1 MSEDEFIDKI
11 MKGEVKA
18 HELGALLGSEEK
30 AAAVRRA
37 YLRKRYG
44 TALEN
49 AAKASMD
56 YEDAGSRNI
65 ENMIGSAQVPLSYVE
80 ISVKG
85 DYAKG
90 EGKHPVYMAT
100 TEGRLVAG
108 VTRGASAISASGGAR
123 TAVLD
128 DKMTRS
134 ILLDTGGIEDAR
146 KVISF
151 VNSGEG
157 SALIKGSFSG
167 STKHGEF
174 LGIDCYTTGR
184 RVFLV
189 YRVST
194 KAAMGMNMV
203 TIAAN
208 RATREAVAL
217 LGSRGVKC
225 RIVSES
231 GNMCV
236 DKKPAAINT
245 IRGRGVSVVAEVVI
259 PRAIVKE
266 RLKAEPEAIV
276 EVNYAKNYV
285 GSAYAGSLGHN
296 GHVANMLAAIFIAY
310 GQDVA
315 QVVDGA
321 NAIDDAAITEN
332 GDLYFSVFLPS
343 LEVGTFGG
351 GTKRETQMELLKSSG
366 VYGEGDST
374 GATKRKFAE
383 LVAAVCLA
391 GEVNLLASEAT
402 GQVTKAHSSIKR

>member
-1 MSEDEFIDKI
+1 MSEDLVNEII
-11 MKGEVKA
+11 SGEVKA
-18 HELGALLGSEEK
+18 HELGAKLGSEEK
-30 AAAVRRA
+30 AAAVRRE

-44 TALEN
+44 KELEHV
-49 AAKASMD
+49 AKGSMD
-56 YEDAGSRNI
+56 YEDAGARNI
-65 ENMIGSAQVPLSYVE
+65 ENVIGVSQVPLSYVE
-80 ISVKG
+80 IAVSG
-85 DYAKG
+85 DYARG
-90 EGKHPVYMAT
+90 AERYPVYMAT

-108 VTRGASAISASGGAR
+108 VTRGAAAISASGGAR
-123 TAVLD
+123 AAVLD

-134 ILLDTGGIEDAR
+134 VLVDVDGIADAR
-146 KVISF
+146 KVIAF
-151 VNSGEG
+151 VNSEEG
-157 SALIKGSFSG
+157 IALIRKSFAG
-167 STKHGEF
+167 STRHGEF
-174 LGIDCYTTGR
+174 LGMDCYTTGR

-208 RATREAVAL
+208 GATGEVVSL
-217 LGSRGVKC
+217 LGKRGVRC

-245 IRGRGVSVVAEVVI
+245 IRGRGVSVVAEAVI
-259 PRAIVKE
+259 PREVVRE
-266 RLKAEPEAIV
+266 RLRAEPEAIV
-276 EVNYAKNYV
+276 EINYAKNYL
-285 GSAYAGSLGHN
+285 GSGYAGSLGHN

-315 QVVDGA
+315 QIVDGA
-321 NAIDDAAITEN
+321 NAIDDAAVTEK

-351 GTKRETQMELLKSSG
+351 GTKRETQMELLKSTG
-366 VYGEGDST
+366 VYGEGDSA
-374 GATKRKFAE
+374 GDTKRKFAE

-402 GQVTKAHSSIKR
+402 GQVTKAHASIKR

>member
-1 MSEDEFIDKI
+1 MSDEELIGRMI
-11 MKGEVKA
+11 KGEVKA

-30 AAAVRRA
+30 AAGVRRA

-44 TALEN
+44 AALERVAN
-49 AAKASMD
+49 AGMD
-56 YEDAGSRNI
+56 YEDASSRNI
-65 ENMIGSAQVPLSYVE
+65 ENIIGAAQVPLSYVE
-80 ISVKG
+80 ISVSG

-90 EGKHPVYMAT
+90 KDRYPVYLAT
-100 TEGRLVAG
+100 TEGKLVAG

-123 TAVLD
+123 AAVLD

-134 ILLDTGGIEDAR
+134 VLLDASGIEDAR
-146 KVISF
+146 KAISF
-151 VNSGEG
+151 VNGKEG
-157 SALIKGSFSG
+157 RTLIESSFRG

-184 RVFLV
+184 KVFLV

-208 RATREAVAL
+208 KATKEVVAV

-231 GNMCV
+231 GNMCT

-245 IRGRGVSVVAEVVI
+245 IRGRGVSVVAEAVI
-259 PRAIVKE
+259 PRAVVRE
-266 RLKAEPEAIV
+266 RLRAEPEAIV
-276 EVNYAKNYV
+276 EINYAKNYV

-315 QVVDGA
+315 QIVDGA
-321 NAIDDAAITEN
+321 NAMDDAAITEG

-366 VYGEGDST
+366 VYGEGDSK
-374 GATKRKFAE
+374 GDTKKKFAE
-383 LVAAVCLA
+383 LVAATCLA
-391 GEVNLLASEAT
+391 GEINLLASEAT

>member
-1 MSEDEFIDKI
+1 MAEDDFVDKVAR
-11 MKGEVKA
+11 GEVKA

-30 AAAVRRA
+30 AAAVRRE
-37 YLRKRYG
+37 YLRRQYG
-44 TALEN
+44 TPLEN
-49 AAKASMD
+49 AARAIMD
-56 YEDAGSRNI
+56 YEDAGARNI
-65 ENMIGSAQVPLSYVE
+65 ENIIGAAQVPLSYVE

-90 EGKHPVYMAT
+90 GGKLPVYMAT

-108 VTRGASAISASGGAR
+108 VTRGAAAISASGGAR

-134 ILLDTGGIEDAR
+134 VLLDTDGIDDAR
-146 KVISF
+146 KAISF
-151 VNSGEG
+151 VNGAEGRALIEG
-157 SALIKGSFSG
+157 SFRN
-167 STKHGEF
+167 STKHGEL

-184 RVFLV
+184 KVFLV

-203 TIAAN
+203 TIASN
-208 RATREAVAL
+208 RATREVVAA
-217 LGSRGVKC
+217 LGTEGVRC
-225 RIVSES
+225 RVVSES
-231 GNMCV
+231 GNMCI

-245 IRGRGVSVVAEVVI
+245 IRGRGISVVAEVVI
-259 PRAIVKE
+259 PKE
-266 RLKAEPEAIV
+266 VVREKLKAEPEAVV
-276 EVNYAKNYV
+276 EINYAKNYV

-315 QVVDGA
+315 QVVDGT
-321 NAIDDAAITEN
+321 NAMDDAAITEN

-374 GATKRKFAE
+374 GETKRKFAE

-402 GQVTKAHSSIKR
+402 GQVTKAHASIKR